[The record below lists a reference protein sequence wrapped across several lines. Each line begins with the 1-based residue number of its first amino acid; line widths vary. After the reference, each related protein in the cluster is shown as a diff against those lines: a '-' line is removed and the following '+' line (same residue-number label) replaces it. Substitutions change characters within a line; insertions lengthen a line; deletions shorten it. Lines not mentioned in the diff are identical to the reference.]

1 MSAAAPTL
9 TVVHLY
15 PAEMNIYGD
24 RGNVMALHR
33 RLEWRGL
40 PHRIVE
46 VGPGDPFDVSAAD
59 IIFGGGGQDAG
70 QLVVAADLRARSDDL
85 HHATENGVVV
95 LAICGTYQLL
105 GRRFVT
111 ADGEEVT
118 GIGILGLETVAGEG
132 RLIGNVVVDSPHGRL
147 VGFENHGG
155 RTHLDPDQAPLGRV
169 VRGRGNNGTTGEEGA
184 VRRNVFG
191 TYLHGPVLPKNP
203 DLADEL
209 LRRALA
215 RHGITELT
223 PLDDRVEHAAART
236 AASRP

>member
-1 MSAAAPTL
+1 MSSAAPTL

-24 RGNVMALHR
+24 RGNIIALHR

-46 VGPGDPFDVSAAD
+46 VGPGDRFDVSGAD

-70 QLVVAADLRARSDDL
+70 QLVVATDLRARSDDL
-85 HHATENGVVV
+85 HHAAESGVVL

-118 GIGILGLETVAGEG
+118 GISLLGLETVAGGG
-132 RLIGNVVVDSPHGRL
+132 RLIGNVVVDSPFGHL

-155 RTHLDPDQAPLGRV
+155 RTHLDPDQTPLGRV
-169 VRGRGNNGTTGEEGA
+169 VRGQGNNGTTGEEGA
-184 VRRNVFG
+184 VRHNVFG

-203 DLADEL
+203 TLADEL

-215 RHGITELT
+215 RHGISDLA
-223 PLDDRVEHAAART
+223 PLDDTAEQAAART
-236 AASRP
+236 AATRP